1 MSQRSNES
9 GIREGGQGGNFED
22 AYMNEDEE
30 MDQIMQREL
39 EGVEVENSID
49 MSNKKA
55 VEGESNQRVTN
66 GNTTADSSNLQNEQ
80 RQSSGSNGRSKPSKN
95 SKQLVNSTNKSIKQS
110 NLADWVS
117 SATKTSASKNL
128 VNGIQVQNLVGHK
141 RTDTNR

>member
-1 MSQRSNES
+1 MTKTQRQKQKKEKMSQRSNES

-66 GNTTADSSNLQNEQ
+66 GNTTADSSNLQNE
-80 RQSSGSNGRSKPSKN
+80 
-95 SKQLVNSTNKSIKQS
+95 
-110 NLADWVS
+110 
-117 SATKTSASKNL
+117 
-128 VNGIQVQNLVGHK
+128 
-141 RTDTNR
+141 